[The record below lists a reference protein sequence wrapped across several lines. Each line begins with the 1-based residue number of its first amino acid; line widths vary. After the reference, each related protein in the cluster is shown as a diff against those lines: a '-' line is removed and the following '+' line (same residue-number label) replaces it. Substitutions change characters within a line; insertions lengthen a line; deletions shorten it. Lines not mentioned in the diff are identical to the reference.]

1 MEITYRKATKLDID
15 VLIGLRL
22 EYLLSDRG
30 FLSEKDK
37 DKITVQLKE
46 YFNRNIDTAF
56 LAVIA
61 ESNGEVVSTAYLAIS
76 EKPANPSFITGKIG
90 TVLNVYTRP
99 QFRRK
104 GISTNVLTLL
114 IERAKQ
120 YDVSKIEL
128 SATEMGKSL
137 YTKLGF
143 SEKKSRY
150 TDMQLRIR

>member
-15 VLIGLRL
+15 VLIDLRL

>member
-104 GISTNVLTLL
+104 GISTF
-114 IERAKQ
+114 
-120 YDVSKIEL
+120 DC
-128 SATEMGKSL
+128 
-137 YTKLGF
+137 
-143 SEKKSRY
+143 KK
-150 TDMQLRIR
+150 MKFK